1 VSVFD
6 GASGQRRALGAALR
20 ALRRA
25 TGRSGLQFA
34 HEVGLAQSKVS
45 RVELGQTV
53 PSAADL
59 DRWLDAVGADE
70 TRRTQLREL
79 REAAATEAVS
89 WRRHRDLDTIQAE
102 VKAMEEAATR
112 IREFHP
118 VLIPGLLQAPGY
130 ARAVAEAR
138 HGPGH
143 PNVATW
149 VQRVV
154 DRQTLLHQDGR
165 RFEFVISEAGLRWRP
180 GPLDVALGQLDRIAV
195 LAGLP
200 NVQVAILPLDQALPI
215 WHSHHF
221 TIFELA
227 EGQALVHLELLATGE
242 NLRDPD
248 DVARYDQAF
257 EVLLETAIMGQEAAA
272 LLERVASET
281 RGQE

>member
-6 GASGQRRALGAALR
+6 GASSQRRALGAALR
-20 ALRRA
+20 ALRKA
-25 TGRSGLQFA
+25 TNLSGLQFA
-34 HEVGLAQSKVS
+34 AQIGLAQSKVS

-59 DRWLDAVGADE
+59 DHWLDATAADDA
-70 TRRTQLREL
+70 RRAQFRDL

-89 WRRHRDLDTIQAE
+89 WRRHRDLDAVQAE
-102 VKAMEEAATR
+102 VKAMEAAASR
-112 IREFHP
+112 VREFHP

-130 ARAVAEAR
+130 ARVIAEAR

-143 PNVATW
+143 PNIATW
-149 VQRVV
+149 VQHVV

-180 GPLDVALGQLDRIAV
+180 GPADVARGQLDRIAV

-200 NVQVAILPLDQALPI
+200 NVVVAILPLDRALPI

-221 TIFELA
+221 TIYELA
-227 EGQALVHLELLATGE
+227 KGQALVHLELLATGE

-257 EVLLETAIMGQEAAA
+257 TRLLDLAATGPDALAI
-272 LLERVASET
+272 LERLAADL
-281 RGQE
+281 R